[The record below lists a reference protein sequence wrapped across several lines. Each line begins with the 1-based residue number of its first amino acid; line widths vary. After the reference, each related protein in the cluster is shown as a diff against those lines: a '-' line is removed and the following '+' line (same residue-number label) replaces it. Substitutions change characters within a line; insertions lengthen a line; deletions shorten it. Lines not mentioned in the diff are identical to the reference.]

1 MVKCGAFAIKALSVP
16 VLCVILASPL
26 KAPSIAR
33 HEGNEL
39 TPVPAP
45 VPMFGT
51 SFSWETSIEEAAKK
65 ARSEGKL
72 LLILHVSGFFD
83 NPDFT

>member
-1 MVKCGAFAIKALSVP
+1 MVKCGALAIKALSVP
-16 VLCVILASPL
+16 VLCVILAGPL
-26 KAPSIAR
+26 RPSSIAGDV
-33 HEGNEL
+33 GNEL

-51 SFSWETSIEEAAKK
+51 SFSWELSIEEAAKK

-72 LLILHVSGFFD
+72 LLILHVSGFFN
-83 NPDFT
+83 NPDLT